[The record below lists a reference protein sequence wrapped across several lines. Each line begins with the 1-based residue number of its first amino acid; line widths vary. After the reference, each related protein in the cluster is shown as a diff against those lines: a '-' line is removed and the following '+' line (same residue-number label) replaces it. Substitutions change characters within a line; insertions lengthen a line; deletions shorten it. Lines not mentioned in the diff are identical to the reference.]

1 MRVAGVIA
9 EYNPFHNGHLLHLTE
24 TRRRTGCD
32 YLVVVMAGC
41 FTQRGEPALQDKWAR
56 TRAALM
62 GGADLV
68 LELPALFAVRTAQWF
83 ARGGVELLGALGLVD
98 DLSFG
103 CETGD
108 MHQLAALAALLR
120 EEPPAFRTLL
130 RRGLAAGMSH
140 PRARGAAAAELLGL
154 PEQAVSA
161 PNTVLALE
169 YLSANM
175 ALNRPMRPVAI
186 ERRVG
191 YGDMRLGKVASAG
204 AIRAAWAR
212 GEAVEQALPG
222 PLEGPLCGPGGLDQ
236 ALLFA
241 LRGMSPERLAE
252 MPEVAEGLER
262 RILAMAQQ
270 AGSREELIGLVKCKR
285 YTWARISRTL
295 TQAMLGMD
303 RKLCETYQRPPYA
316 RVLGFREG
324 ARDLMRAINRV
335 GRVSLTVQA
344 KDLRQDSCFA
354 LERRAT
360 DLWGLGTDAP
370 LYRQSGR
377 DLTQGLIRL

>member
-1 MRVAGVIA
+1 
-9 EYNPFHNGHLLHLTE
+9 
-24 TRRRTGCD
+24 
-32 YLVVVMAGC
+32 
-41 FTQRGEPALQDKWAR
+41 
-56 TRAALM
+56 
-62 GGADLV
+62 
-68 LELPALFAVRTAQWF
+68 
-83 ARGGVELLGALGLVD
+83 
-98 DLSFG
+98 
-103 CETGD
+103 
-108 MHQLAALAALLR
+108 
-120 EEPPAFRTLL
+120 
-130 RRGLAAGMSH
+130 
-140 PRARGAAAAELLGL
+140 
-154 PEQAVSA
+154 
-161 PNTVLALE
+161 
-169 YLSANM
+169 
-175 ALNRPMRPVAI
+175 
-186 ERRVG
+186 
-191 YGDMRLGKVASAG
+191 
-204 AIRAAWAR
+204 
-212 GEAVEQALPG
+212 
-222 PLEGPLCGPGGLDQ
+222 
-236 ALLFA
+236 
-241 LRGMSPERLAE
+241 MSPERLAE

-316 RVLGFREG
+316 RVLGFREE

>member
-186 ERRVG
+186 ERQVG

-204 AIRAAWAR
+204 AIRTAWAR

-222 PLEGPLCGPGGLDQ
+222 PLEGPFCRPGGLDQ

-262 RILAMAQQ
+262 RILAMAQR

-335 GRVSLTVQA
+335 GRVSLTVQP
-344 KDLRQDSCFA
+344 KDLRQNSCFA
-354 LERRAT
+354 LERRTT
-360 DLWGLGTDAP
+360 DLWGLGTNAP

-377 DLTQGLIRL
+377 DLTQELIRL